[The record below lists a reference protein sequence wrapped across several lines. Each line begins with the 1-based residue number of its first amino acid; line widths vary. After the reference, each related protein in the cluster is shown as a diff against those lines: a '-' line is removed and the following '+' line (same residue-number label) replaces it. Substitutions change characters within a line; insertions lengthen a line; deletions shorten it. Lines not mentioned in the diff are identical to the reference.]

1 MKNLP
6 CLGRENGWRRLFAR
20 RDTGRDI
27 LRQSALFS
35 ARSKHERASQPDR
48 ADSARR
54 AGSRILVCRRR
65 FFMVSHFRKSRPP
78 MSIPVLKSRAAP
90 IGVALAESPRP
101 RAGLNPE
108 GRGRGHSAFG
118 PDNRRGNV
126 EGAPRQSPRTPR
138 SRAARTPRQGRAFQ
152 GAQIRPNNA
161 PDWAKS
167 SFRPINIWGYNNIK
181 TGGVAPPLLRDVR
194 GATIKKPPLK
204 G

>member
-108 GRGRGHSAFG
+108 GRGRDIPLSGRTTGGGMWRA
-118 PDNRRGNV
+118 RRGN
-126 EGAPRQSPRTPR
+126 PRGRREAGRREHPGRGGRFRARRSGQTMPRIGRVVLSPHKHM
-138 SRAARTPRQGRAFQ
+138 G
-152 GAQIRPNNA
+152 I
-161 PDWAKS
+161 
-167 SFRPINIWGYNNIK
+167 
-181 TGGVAPPLLRDVR
+181 
-194 GATIKKPPLK
+194 
-204 G
+204 